1 MRFIPSSP
9 FRSFLIHTH
18 TLHILP
24 VLVILTH
31 IIPSIALIINS
42 LLATLKKKRRQ
53 KNTKER
59 RIIKMC
65 TNNIQTT
72 KQKLSRLV
80 FYTYIYKSYIYI
92 PCIFAFNYFTYII

>member
-1 MRFIPSSP
+1 MRFIPSPPSP
-9 FRSFLIHTH
+9 FRSVLIHNH

-42 LLATLKKKRRQ
+42 LLATIKKKEN
-53 KNTKER
+53 KNQKER

-80 FYTYIYKSYIYI
+80 FYTYLQIV
-92 PCIFAFNYFTYII
+92 